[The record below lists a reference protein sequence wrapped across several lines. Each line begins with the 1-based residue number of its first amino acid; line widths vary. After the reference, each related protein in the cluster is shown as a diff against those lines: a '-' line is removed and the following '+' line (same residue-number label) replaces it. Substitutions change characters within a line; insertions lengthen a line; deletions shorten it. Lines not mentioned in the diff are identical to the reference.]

1 MRELVLSI
9 MYVFRQVAKFFSTRY
24 ATLLGGNVD
33 WFYGLAIPYVIE
45 NRKHK
50 KRIIEAVA
58 ITLTLLVYFL
68 LQIIFIDA
76 INVVKVIVNIT
87 KIIVC
92 FFCFRYTI
100 DHIKNVNLIRTL
112 AFTTGIYTLLTV
124 MALVFSNSTIFW
136 RFNDNINKFSLV
148 RLQLAYLEPSELGYH
163 IILVMLPLIAIFI
176 LTNIRKVKFICG
188 SLIGLNAVVLYLAK
202 PLGAIAIG
210 FLAIVIMIAYDF
222 YLRPSKKKIRLYILI
237 LIIGLVGVMALY
249 LTENPIIMRIIYTL
263 QGKDSSNNYRVG
275 TNFKVFIRSFAEYKF
290 LGCGFGNL
298 NTPAFIERHS
308 NIGLTTVVVNSFIYF
323 IIETGILG
331 LLIVLLLIIAM
342 IKNTI
347 KGKSLFKIGL
357 TVFITL
363 YSFVG
368 GHFTSAITW
377 VMYGIIFSDYSDEML
392 VSAFECAVTK
402 SYKKVS

>member
-68 LQIIFIDA
+68 LQIIFFDA
-76 INVVKVIVNIT
+76 INVVKAIVNIT

-100 DHIKNVNLIRTL
+100 DHIKNVNLFRSL
-112 AFTTGIYTLLTV
+112 ACTTGIYTLLTV

-176 LTNIRKVKFICG
+176 LTNIRKV
-188 SLIGLNAVVLYLAK
+188 
-202 PLGAIAIG
+202 
-210 FLAIVIMIAYDF
+210 
-222 YLRPSKKKIRLYILI
+222 
-237 LIIGLVGVMALY
+237 
-249 LTENPIIMRIIYTL
+249 
-263 QGKDSSNNYRVG
+263 
-275 TNFKVFIRSFAEYKF
+275 
-290 LGCGFGNL
+290 
-298 NTPAFIERHS
+298 
-308 NIGLTTVVVNSFIYF
+308 
-323 IIETGILG
+323 
-331 LLIVLLLIIAM
+331 
-342 IKNTI
+342 
-347 KGKSLFKIGL
+347 
-357 TVFITL
+357 
-363 YSFVG
+363 
-368 GHFTSAITW
+368 
-377 VMYGIIFSDYSDEML
+377 
-392 VSAFECAVTK
+392 
-402 SYKKVS
+402 